1 MLRSGRRDRAARSA
15 CGWSRREQQSLVD
28 AGAVR
33 VSRWLNDSQLLGNG
47 FPLPLDAPFT
57 AAMARDAG
65 LTRHHL
71 SALLREGLARRVLH
85 GVYAASQA
93 QDSVL
98 FRAQSLG
105 LVVPECAVVTDRTA
119 AWLHGVPILERGAHL
134 AAPPISVCE
143 TVDSRVRRKGVDG
156 RRRQLLDRDVMP
168 LHGILVTTPLRTGL
182 DLGRRLWRFDALS
195 AIDGVLHIGVDHD
208 EMLEESLRF
217 RGHRGMRQLRGLLP
231 LGDGRAEY
239 PGESALRLHWYDAG
253 LPPPDL
259 QHKIFDDKGIELYRL
274 DVPLPEVRYCAEYD
288 GEEFHSTE
296 EDVAHD
302 ESRRDWIRRERHW
315 TIDAFRKDAV
325 YGWNTDITARLR
337 AGFLQAKKSV
347 SFWVP

>member
-1 MLRSGRRDRAARSA
+1 VHVSDWLS
-15 CGWSRREQQSLVD
+15 D
-28 AGAVR
+28 A
-33 VSRWLNDSQLLGNG
+33 QLLGSD
-47 FPLPLDAPFT
+47 FPLGLDAPFT
-57 AAMARDAG
+57 GPMALDAG
-65 LTRHHL
+65 VSRNHL
-71 SALLREGLARRVLH
+71 ATLIRQGLARRVLR

-93 QDSVL
+93 PDSVL
-98 FRAQSLG
+98 FRARALG
-105 LVVPECAVVTDRTA
+105 IVVPDCAVVTDRTA

-134 AAPPISVCE
+134 EAPPISVCE
-143 TVDSRVRRKGVDG
+143 IVDSRVRREGVDG
-156 RRRQLLDRDVMP
+156 RRRQLLDRDMME
-168 LHGILVTTPLRTGL
+168 LHGIRVTTPLRTGL
-182 DLGRRLWRFDALS
+182 DLGRRLWRFDALG
-195 AIDGVLHIGVDHD
+195 AIDGVLHIGVEHD
-208 EMLEESLRF
+208 DLLEESLRF
-217 RGHRGMRQLRGLLP
+217 RGHRGMRQLRGLAP

-259 QHKIFDDKGIELYRL
+259 QHKIFDDRGGELYRL

-296 EDVAHD
+296 ADVAHD